1 MFPDPH
7 NAPPVV
13 AERIPIPGPD
23 FDQPP
28 AIAERIAV
36 PRTKLEEPD
45 PTTLALK
52 LRPSGVWPAA
62 LEEAQEAMSSPVVTA
77 AAAAAGRVSK
87 RVQQPLSQLPVLVER
102 TPDSDSDFV
111 LSDSVAIEF
120 YLAGRADLL
129 VDSGLR
135 DSAREMEL
143 RNQMED
149 LHVRLAIYIY
159 GAEAGREMAADKF
172 KRLAKS
178 FVDYHEEMLSRN
190 GSNGHYFGSRTT
202 YVDISLY
209 LLLLLIRR
217 PHEVHLPGREDMFS
231 KDKAP
236 GINRVYRAVKE
247 DPLARPYVAWLEK
260 DDGYVAARLASF
272 E

>member
-1 MFPDPH
+1 M
-7 NAPPVV
+7 
-13 AERIPIPGPD
+13 
-23 FDQPP
+23 PP
-28 AIAERIAV
+28 ATLPLSSSTFTLRYFPLRWRAEGARFI
-36 PRTKLEEPD
+36 L
-45 PTTLALK
+45 LATHSPFTDET
-52 LRPSGVWPAA
+52 PSWPAA
-62 LEEAQEAMSSPVVTA
+62 QS
-77 AAAAAGRVSK
+77 
-87 RVQQPLSQLPVLVER
+87 QQPLSQLPVLVER

-120 YLAGRADLL
+120 YHAGRADLL